1 MDEQSNEWT
10 IKWMNHWISRTADGQ
25 TDCHTNNEKIIWK
38 TCMGTFLTCCFIL
51 IVFQVRGSLL
61 FLLGILCLLLFDND
75 SPSLSHRIFLCRK
88 LYFWIMMFIFNVD
101 SWSLT
106 LQVNILM
113 GWHELVL
120 KRQVIPITYMAMLPK
135 KLPEEV
141 F

>member
-1 MDEQSNEWT
+1 MDEQSNEWF
-10 IKWMNHWISRTADGQ
+10 IRSGELLMARQ
-25 TDCHTNNEKIIWK
+25 TVTQIMKEKIIWQ

-120 KRQVIPITYMAMLPK
+120 KKQVIPITYMAMLPK